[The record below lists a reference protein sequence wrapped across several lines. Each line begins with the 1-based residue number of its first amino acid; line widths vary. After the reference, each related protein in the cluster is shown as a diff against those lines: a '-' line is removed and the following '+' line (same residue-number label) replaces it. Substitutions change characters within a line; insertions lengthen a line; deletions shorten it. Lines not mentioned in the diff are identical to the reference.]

1 MKSRSLEAVQSLQT
15 LSAQPL
21 HGIGNSNQEQFVHI
35 FLYKF
40 CDSYK
45 AKPTIAAVNNEG
57 CMPVHRTQQMTDRYT
72 HTKKRFI

>member
-1 MKSRSLEAVQSLQT
+1 MKSKSLEAVQSLQT

-57 CMPVHRTQQMTDRYT
+57 CLYIEHN
-72 HTKKRFI
+72 K